1 MNEIFLLEGAVKDT
15 SGSTP
20 SRPNRFSKPGYSIK
34 LCHRS
39 GASNKMCDYRSR
51 FPASSSSEE
60 DLVATLVAE
69 LETDTEDQDLAPS
82 ENPEEEIDHRP
93 VSQEE
98 IREEQRK
105 VPEYKKIIDALD
117 SNIPEAITQYELGD
131 DTLRLKAESE
141 AEEGHLIIPY
151 ALRQR
156 IIEQVH
162 TSPLMNA
169 HLRSEKTFEK
179 LKRRIYWEAMKTD
192 VRKVV
197 TSCEICQK
205 RKISTQQKHHEPM
218 QKPDA
223 QTRNYT
229 WTYSDPSRHPEA
241 TILHSIPEELISD
254 SGVQFTSALWE
265 ELVQLIGTKHIRTT
279 PYHPN
284 SNDNCERIN
293 LPLMDMIA
301 STARK
306 SPEEWDKQLKFITL
320 ALHTSVHRV
329 TKETPFF
336 LVAIDIL
343 VAIDAFSKIIQ
354 KLPVWFFRTCK
365 GTTQPALIWIK
376 RRKRGTAGCTKE
388 NPSIGGQIAR
398 GRGTSEESG
407 GSEYPPPEAPNPED
421 DRGAPQEPI
430 VAQM

>member
-131 DTLRLKAESE
+131 DTLRLKAE
-141 AEEGHLIIPY
+141 
-151 ALRQR
+151 R
-156 IIEQVH
+156 
-162 TSPLMNA
+162 
-169 HLRSEKTFEK
+169 
-179 LKRRIYWEAMKTD
+179 
-192 VRKVV
+192 
-197 TSCEICQK
+197 
-205 RKISTQQKHHEPM
+205 
-218 QKPDA
+218 
-223 QTRNYT
+223 
-229 WTYSDPSRHPEA
+229 
-241 TILHSIPEELISD
+241 
-254 SGVQFTSALWE
+254 
-265 ELVQLIGTKHIRTT
+265 
-279 PYHPN
+279 
-284 SNDNCERIN
+284 
-293 LPLMDMIA
+293 
-301 STARK
+301 
-306 SPEEWDKQLKFITL
+306 
-320 ALHTSVHRV
+320 
-329 TKETPFF
+329 
-336 LVAIDIL
+336 
-343 VAIDAFSKIIQ
+343 
-354 KLPVWFFRTCK
+354 
-365 GTTQPALIWIK
+365 
-376 RRKRGTAGCTKE
+376 CTKE